1 MRPWPIVFI
10 TSWLDVGF
18 LLIHIK
24 KEFKIFFGFQK
35 RAKIIQLKSKGYMI
49 LAIIIFPFE
58 F

>member
-10 TSWLDVGF
+10 TCWLDVGF

-24 KEFKIFFGFQK
+24 KEFNFFFGFQT